1 MTGSAEQK
9 GFKCEDPGPDPM
21 TGSLAGKRALVFGV
35 ASEDSI
41 AWAIAQELANHG
53 AKVTM
58 GYQKRFLSRVLQL
71 FQGKP
76 WIEAWHECDVGL
88 EDSVQKFF
96 QEAHAKNAQP
106 FDMMVHCI
114 GFAPASALQDE
125 VVRTTEADWNTA
137 LTVSAYSLV
146 RLTRFAMP
154 HMAQGGAI
162 VCLTYLGA
170 DRFVPGYRVMSAAK
184 AALQELTRE
193 LSFTCGR
200 EKGVRVNA
208 ISAGPIKTLAASGV
222 PGFDMILDWMRHSAP
237 LGRNVDQQDV
247 AKAAYFLLSDL
258 GSGVTGQTL
267 YVDAGYSIMGV
278 PPDLDK
284 MTLPGRAPATPPAAP
299 PTTAP
304 GQPSPPNF
312 GGARPLVFGQKKP

>member
-1 MTGSAEQK
+1 
-9 GFKCEDPGPDPM
+9 M
-21 TGSLAGKRALVFGV
+21 TGSLAGKRAVVFGV

-41 AWAIAQELANHG
+41 AWAIAQELAAHG

-58 GYQKRFLSRVLQL
+58 GYQKRFLSRVMQL

-76 WIEAWHECDVGL
+76 WIEGWFECDVAL
-88 EDSVQKFF
+88 EESVQKFF
-96 QEAHAKNAQP
+96 QEAHANAAAP
-106 FDMMVHCI
+106 FDMLVHCI

-125 VVRTTEADWNTA
+125 VVRTTEPDWNTA
-137 LTVSAYSLV
+137 LSVSAYSLV

-154 HMAQGGAI
+154 HMAQGGSI

-200 EKGVRVNA
+200 DKQVRVNA

-222 PGFDMILDWMRHSAP
+222 PGFDMILDWMKHSAP
-237 LGRNVDQQDV
+237 LGRNVNQQDV

-284 MTLPGRAPATPPAAP
+284 MALPGKAPPALPPAPAPPASAP
-299 PTTAP
+299 TAP
-304 GQPSPPNF
+304 AA
-312 GGARPLVFGQKKP
+312 GGARPLVFGQKKS

>member
-1 MTGSAEQK
+1 MTDS
-9 GFKCEDPGPDPM
+9 
-21 TGSLAGKRALVFGV
+21 SLAGKRALVFGV

-41 AWAIAQELANHG
+41 AWAIAEQLAAHG
-53 AKVTM
+53 AKVVM

-76 WIEAWHECDVGL
+76 WIEGWFECDVGL
-88 EDSVQKFF
+88 EESVAKFF
-96 QEAHAKNAQP
+96 QESSAKNAAP

-154 HMAQGGAI
+154 HMARDGSI

-200 EKGVRVNA
+200 EKAVRVNA
-208 ISAGPIKTLAASGV
+208 ISAGPIRTLAASGV
-222 PGFDMILDWMRHSAP
+222 PGFDMILDWMKHAAP
-237 LGRNVDQQDV
+237 LARNVSQKDV

-284 MTLPGRAPATPPAAP
+284 MALPGKAPAMVPPQAPPAAP
-299 PTTAP
+299 RPPTAP
-304 GQPSPPNF
+304 L
-312 GGARPLVFGQKKP
+312 GGAKPLVFGQKKD